1 MSDSPLPESPFR
13 FRPLWLAALIV
24 PAIVGLGLLLMVAMR
39 PEPQPKPLEY
49 ATIGVVFGTF
59 FGYAL
64 LAGAWVALGPLPLLW
79 RLPLSLVWL
88 AVAII
93 ALALSIA
100 VHGPRADREIVLV
113 FGGVGF
119 GQWLL
124 TQFPLWGLAVGYGLR
139 VRHLHESG
147 PAYDRKEQQF
157 GIRQLLIVTTIV
169 AVVLAIGRAVALK
182 LSSDATIESEPII
195 IISFLAIAGL
205 IMTVPLILSA
215 LLPQHALPASI
226 IVLVLVALGTAAELP
241 LLTALKPAPGGPGPH
256 VGHFFGINGFQC
268 FWVLAVCGALRWAG
282 YRLTTSQEP
291 ARPSTA

>member
-1 MSDSPLPESPFR
+1 M
-13 FRPLWLAALIV
+13 AALIV
-24 PAIVGLGLLLMVAMR
+24 PAIVGLGLLLMVAVR

-49 ATIGVVFGTF
+49 VTIGLAFGTF
-59 FGYAL
+59 FGHAL

-79 RLPLSLVWL
+79 RLPLSLLWL

-93 ALALSIA
+93 ALALNIT
-100 VHGPRADREIVLV
+100 VDGPRADSGIVLL
-113 FGGVGF
+113 FGGVAF

-139 VRHLHESG
+139 VRHLGESD
-147 PAYDRKEQQF
+147 PADRRKEQQF

-182 LSSDATIESEPII
+182 FSSDDALESEPLI

-205 IMTVPLILSA
+205 IMILPLVLAA
-215 LLPQHALPASI
+215 LLPRHALPASI

-241 LLTALKPAPGGPGPH
+241 LLTALKSAPGGPGPH

-268 FWVLAVCGALRWAG
+268 FWVLAICGALRWAG
-282 YRLTTSQEP
+282 YRLTAS
-291 ARPSTA
+291 S